1 MTHYDSPLLFFAK
14 SIQSKSSIQS
24 PPTNQLEAFRSGPP
38 TQTIDIRQRRWAD
51 NISICEKIKDY
62 H

>member
-14 SIQSKSSIQS
+14 SQKSSIQS

-38 TQTIDIRQRRWAD
+38 TQTIDIRQRRWAE
-51 NISICEKIKDY
+51 NLSICEKI
-62 H
+62 